1 MMNFMYGEHKKE
13 SGSVV
18 CPDDSCRIDPEKLR
32 AAQARF
38 GTRITRVVKATPGGM
53 VVTIFSKIDCPVCDE
68 ARAIIQSCVDEL
80 GEGSALIVRHFD
92 LDTAEG
98 LVEGSL
104 RNALEVPTT
113 ILEWQGEEL
122 VRWEQAPP
130 SRDILMAKILV
141 LPSPVQ

>member
-1 MMNFMYGEHKKE
+1 MDSIYHKSNKK
-13 SGSVV
+13 SGGMV
-18 CPDDSCRIDPEKLR
+18 CSDDSCRIDQEKLA

-38 GTRITRVVKATPGGM
+38 GTRMTRGVETIPGGM

-68 ARAIIQSCVDEL
+68 ARKIIQSCVDEL
-80 GEGSALIVRHFD
+80 EAGSDLTIRHYD

-122 VRWEQAPP
+122 IRWEQEPP
-130 SRDILMAKILV
+130 SRDILIAKISALS
-141 LPSPVQ
+141 SPVQR

>member
-1 MMNFMYGEHKKE
+1 
-13 SGSVV
+13 
-18 CPDDSCRIDPEKLR
+18 
-32 AAQARF
+32 
-38 GTRITRVVKATPGGM
+38 

-80 GEGSALIVRHFD
+80 GEGSALTVRHFD

>member
-1 MMNFMYGEHKKE
+1 METLYYNSNKKC
-13 SGSVV
+13 GPIV
-18 CPDDSCRIDPEKLR
+18 CPDDSCRIDPDKLR
-32 AAQARF
+32 EAQARF
-38 GTRITRVVKATPGGM
+38 GTIITRGKESTSGGM
-53 VVTIFSKIDCPVCDE
+53 VVTIFSKTDCPVCVE

-80 GEGSALIVRHFD
+80 GADSDLAVRHFD

-122 VRWEQAPP
+122 VRWEQEPP
-130 SRDILMAKILV
+130 ARDILISKISH
-141 LPSPVQ
+141 LPSPGQ